1 MSRLYLPT
9 NYDDMTMNIDRE
21 RYVRVL
27 SSVGRSIC
35 GGTLA
40 FWNHRHI
47 VIRARNPFSF
57 SGISNDDQPMTMAA
71 GSRFQSSS
79 IGAVSPG
86 NVHHVHRGAALI
98 VGAPTGS

>member
-1 MSRLYLPT
+1 MTRLDLPDDD
-9 NYDDMTMNIDRE
+9 DDMTKNNKE
-21 RYVRVL
+21 EGYVRVL
-27 SSVGRSIC
+27 SSLDSHVC
-35 GGTLA
+35 GGVRV
-40 FWNHRHI
+40 FQNHRHI

-86 NVHHVHRGAALI
+86 NVHHVHR
-98 VGAPTGS
+98 APPGGWP